1 MKTPQPFYEELAWP
15 TPAGRAFLCGP
26 TFASGSDAGSTFVST
41 GVRTP
46 VRWSCSPDPPQ
57 QAPCVMQGACFFV
70 ALETERYLPFS
81 SSGGALLF
89 HAVNGGQEPTLF
101 GGEVSFPSVEA
112 D

>member
-1 MKTPQPFYEELAWP
+1 
-15 TPAGRAFLCGP
+15 
-26 TFASGSDAGSTFVST
+26 
-41 GVRTP
+41 
-46 VRWSCSPDPPQ
+46 
-57 QAPCVMQGACFFV
+57 MQGACFFV